1 MFLTIVG
8 IFLVIPKYTLSIM
21 ILLITFI
28 AHHLLK
34 YINLRLN
41 RTINRDL
48 SSNEPELFLFNESFD
63 ANLLNLKQ
71 KSIDSLNE
79 NDLYN
84 SFELMKNLNKLYA
97 NEPIQFENESI
108 CAMDSFDFDSVNQNE
123 SMEVS
128 DYIDLDDSVF
138 NTILFEDNKNNSIQF
153 ENAKDFESML
163 TKSDTKILLLKDPKY
178 ENLCQSLGFF
188 TKSNSSFASFSSTP
202 SAARTKAKS
211 FKCFKS
217 SVFSKMND
225 SSKTKKFRSRI
236 ERLRQT
242 KNFYRRQRTSSLNV
256 QTMTQIENVFTQ
268 IENDNNKV
276 KSYKPSF
283 KVEKLLNDSRGMKK
297 YLIDYDFLMSHQRKR
312 KNTVSLNNL
321 NSLRNELDTTASLL
335 SSSTNSMSSI
345 DIKLNENDEWC
356 DKLRGPLFCDIDDKE
371 NSLQMNIP
379 SSNRCSS
386 GYLSDC

>member
-1 MFLTIVG
+1 
-8 IFLVIPKYTLSIM
+8 M

-34 YINLRLN
+34 YINLRLS
-41 RTINRDL
+41 RTINRDQSL
-48 SSNEPELFLFNESFD
+48 NEPEIFLFNESFD

-71 KSIDSLNE
+71 KSITSLNE
-79 NDLYN
+79 DDLCN

-97 NEPIQFENESI
+97 NEHIQFENESI
-108 CAMDSFDFDSVNQNE
+108 CAMDSFDFDTANQIE

-138 NTILFEDNKNNSIQF
+138 NTILFEDPKNNSIQF
-153 ENAKDFESML
+153 ENTKGLESLL
-163 TKSDTKILLLKDPKY
+163 TRSDTKIVLLKDKNY
-178 ENLCQSLGFF
+178 ENLCQSLGCF

-202 SAARTKAKS
+202 SMARTKT
-211 FKCFKS
+211 KCSKTHKNS
-217 SVFSKMND
+217 LFSKMND

-256 QTMTQIENVFTQ
+256 QSMNQMENVFLQT
-268 IENDNNKV
+268 ENKE

-321 NSLRNELDTTASLL
+321 NSLCNEFDTTSLL

-345 DIKLNENDEWC
+345 DLKLNENDEWC
-356 DKLRGPLFCDIDDKE
+356 DKLRGPLFCDVSIDDKE
-371 NSLQMNIP
+371 NSLQMMNIP